1 MSLSALRRLIIPI
14 LLLIAAITLLDA
26 VTELRSDYL
35 QFFRW
40 LPYVTL
46 CAVFVLCLYY
56 NQGRLFTAA
65 LALLVS
71 YYLIKTELQ
80 VALTVLNAL
89 LIYSMLSIALPGTL
103 LLLMLLPAR
112 GLRNLYG
119 VLLVAIVPL
128 QLLVGLWLVHY
139 FNATTAESFINTY
152 MPVKPVGGYVLS
164 ITASG
169 CFFIV
174 FLVGI
179 VMLIKR
185 NSEDMAALLAVLLFS
200 FVTLAFLKQ
209 MEISTIMFS
218 AAGIS
223 LIISLLRNS
232 YDMVYRDDLT
242 GLLGR
247 RALNERLKGLA
258 RNYVIAMMDI
268 DHFKKFND
276 TYGHDVGDDVLN
288 MVGKQIATV
297 QAGTA
302 YRYGGEE
309 FCVVF
314 TGKNIKQCKLFLEEI
329 RLKVANYNMALRDS
343 KQRQLPI
350 SKVEQRRG
358 RRTSNRNGKTVSV
371 TISIGVAEQDKL
383 HNHSKDVLK
392 AADTALYKA
401 KKNGRNRLVCY

>member
-139 FNATTAESFINTY
+139 FNATTAASFINTY

-358 RRTSNRNGKTVSV
+358 RRASNRNGKTVSV